1 MAARQ
6 CLQRNKENLRLAKMT
21 RIAKLLHL
29 PLPDPTSD
37 SLHPPLGLDQPDIGS
52 FIAVSPPELLSSPLT
67 DLTRSGLHHALQNP
81 PLVEGSTLQDIEMAQ
96 LQSSTLEGVV
106 TSKEMSEI
114 PSSEPTQSN
123 PSGQSEASPDTP
135 MTGVS
140 EVEEEGFP
148 GHWTPLSVSAY
159 TSTNST

>member
-52 FIAVSPPELLSSPLT
+52 FTAVSPPELLSSPFT

-81 PLVEGSTLQDIEMAQ
+81 PSVEGSTLQDIEMAQ
-96 LQSSTLEGVV
+96 LQSRTLEGMA
-106 TSKEMSEI
+106 TSTEI
-114 PSSEPTQSN
+114 PSSEHPQRN
-123 PSGQSEASPDTP
+123 PSGQSVATP
-135 MTGVS
+135 TTGLS
-140 EVEEEGFP
+140 EVEGECSG
-148 GHWTPLSVSAY
+148 GHWTPHSVSAY
-159 TSTNST
+159 TSTNTT